1 MQEYAGGPLPW
12 ALLESIQMFTAMG
25 LWEPPFGC
33 MGMHTDLTWAMDR
46 RKNFKVYD
54 TTRSRFQNC
63 GTFLNGL
70 ILVKPILDLL
80 PRICTSDIDVGRCR
94 WKS

>member
-33 MGMHTDLTWAMDR
+33 MGMHTD
-46 RKNFKVYD
+46 F
-54 TTRSRFQNC
+54 
-63 GTFLNGL
+63 
-70 ILVKPILDLL
+70 
-80 PRICTSDIDVGRCR
+80 DVGHG
-94 WKS
+94 